1 MASIRLSL
9 LGMRTLICLILLPT
23 LLLGQAFVHPEN
35 NEAFL
40 QDEVAEIHITVSA
53 ADLSTLLGDSLFT
66 DHHFPAV
73 FRYQSANFSDT
84 LQSVGFRVRGNTSRN
99 AKKKGFKVSFNE
111 YVVGQKF
118 KGIEKMNL
126 IGQHNDP
133 SLLRYWTSLHLLQRY
148 GLIASRTSFVKL
160 YLNGNYRGLYL
171 NVEHIDDE
179 FLQKR
184 FIDDDGGNLYKASWG
199 ADLNYWGSNPNSY
212 RSVYELKTNKDSNDY
227 SAFILFLDSL
237 NNISDSDFPCY
248 MERNFEVN
256 HYLKTLATEILI
268 GHWDGHA
275 FNKNNF
281 YLYRQPS
288 NGKFVFIE
296 YDLDNT
302 FGIDWFGVDWTD
314 RNLNNWHESNR
325 PLVERL
331 LDVPYYKDVFNA
343 YLDTLLTDLDTSSLG
358 TVLENKQD
366 LIKGA
371 VLSDTYYRK
380 DYGFQ
385 YADFLAALDD
395 NYGAHVKTGLLEY
408 LDERITSG
416 QGQIQWIGNLE
427 PPCDELPVEP
437 ERNLVKIVDFLGRE
451 TNFRTDIPLIFIYD
465 DGTVEK
471 IFTFKT

>member
-1 MASIRLSL
+1 
-9 LGMRTLICLILLPT
+9 
-23 LLLGQAFVHPEN
+23 
-35 NEAFL
+35 
-40 QDEVAEIHITVSA
+40 
-53 ADLSTLLGDSLFT
+53 
-66 DHHFPAV
+66 
-73 FRYQSANFSDT
+73 
-84 LQSVGFRVRGNTSRN
+84 
-99 AKKKGFKVSFNE
+99 
-111 YVVGQKF
+111 
-118 KGIEKMNL
+118 
-126 IGQHNDP
+126 
-133 SLLRYWTSLHLLQRY
+133 
-148 GLIASRTSFVKL
+148 
-160 YLNGNYRGLYL
+160 
-171 NVEHIDDE
+171 
-179 FLQKR
+179 
-184 FIDDDGGNLYKASWG
+184 
-199 ADLNYWGSNPNSY
+199 
-212 RSVYELKTNKDSNDY
+212 
-227 SAFILFLDSL
+227 
-237 NNISDSDFPCY
+237 

-416 QGQIQWIGNLE
+416 QGQIQWIKKIWE
-427 PPCDELPVEP
+427 PPL
-437 ERNLVKIVDFLGRE
+437 
-451 TNFRTDIPLIFIYD
+451 
-465 DGTVEK
+465 
-471 IFTFKT
+471 